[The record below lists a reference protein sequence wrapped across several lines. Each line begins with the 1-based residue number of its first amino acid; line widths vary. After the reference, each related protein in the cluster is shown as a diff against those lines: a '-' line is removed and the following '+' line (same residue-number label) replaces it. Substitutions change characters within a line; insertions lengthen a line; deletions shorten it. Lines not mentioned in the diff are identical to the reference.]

1 LRLAE
6 VVATSQKIAGT
17 RARRAKVAG
26 LADLLARAEPDEIR
40 ILVGFLAGRPRQGR
54 VGVGPAAL
62 WASEVDPAPEPI
74 LDILEVDR
82 VIGMIPGIRGSGSQ
96 ARRTALLESLLGRAT
111 PDEQN
116 YLRRLLTGELRH
128 GALEGLMMDAVAMAA
143 GIDAAV
149 VRRAAM
155 LGGDLGSI
163 AVPALTEGEA
173 ALRAM
178 RIIPLRPVRPMLA
191 STSGSAADAME
202 SAGRA
207 SVEWK
212 LDGVRIQA
220 HRAGS
225 RVAVFSRRLNEVTD
239 RLPLVAEAVSGLPV
253 SSVVLDGEV
262 LAHDLEGLP
271 ERFEQIM
278 SRFGTQRG
286 GDRKPLFPYFFDILH
301 LDGEDLIDLPLGRR
315 IVMLEN
321 LVPAEYL
328 VPRLVTDRVS
338 EAEGALSE
346 ARRSL
351 HEGIMVKAIGSTY
364 QAGRRGSAWL
374 KVKPAYHLDLVVL
387 AAEWGHGRRT
397 GRLSNLHLGARDTES
412 DRFVMVGKTFK
423 GLTDAMLAWQTER
436 FLEIEDRRERHVV
449 YLHPEVVVEV
459 AFDGVQSSP
468 VYPGGVA
475 LRFARVK
482 QYRPDKPPDQADT
495 IQRIRRIFEERGGLS
510 VDVVGTRV
518 GGFGHRDQQGA
529 DQDDLGQ

>member
-1 LRLAE
+1 MRLAE
-6 VVATSQKIAGT
+6 VVATSQKIART

-26 LADLLARAEPDEIR
+26 LADLLGRAAPDEIPV
-40 ILVGFLAGRPRQGR
+40 LVGFLAGRPRQGR
-54 VGVGPAAL
+54 IGVGPAAL
-62 WASEVDPAPEPI
+62 WAWKVDPAPEPI
-74 LDILEVDR
+74 LDIVEVDQ
-82 VIGMIPGIRGSGSQ
+82 VIGTIPGIRGAGSQ

-111 PDEQN
+111 ADEQD

-128 GALEGLMMDAVAMAA
+128 GALEGLMMDAVAVAA
-143 GIDAAV
+143 GMEAAV

-178 RIIPLRPVRPMLA
+178 RIVPLRPVRPMLA

-202 SAGRA
+202 TSGRA

-225 RVAVFSRRLNEVTD
+225 SVAVFSRRLNDVTD
-239 RLPLVAEAVSGLPV
+239 RLPLVAEVLSSLPV

-262 LAHDLEGLP
+262 MAHDLEGRP

-278 SRFGTQRG
+278 SRFGTQHG

-315 IVMLEN
+315 IGMLES
-321 LVPAEYL
+321 LVPPGCL
-328 VPRLVTDRVS
+328 VPRLVTDRVP
-338 EAEGALSE
+338 EAEDALAE
-346 ARRSL
+346 ARRSR
-351 HEGIMVKAIGSTY
+351 HEGIMVKAIDSTY

-436 FLEIEDRRERHVV
+436 FLEIEVRRERHVV
-449 YLHPEVVVEV
+449 FLQPEVVVEV
-459 AFDGVQSSP
+459 AFDGVQPSP

-482 QYRPDKPPDQADT
+482 QYRPDKPPDEADT
-495 IQRIRRIFEERGGLS
+495 IQRIHRIFEERGG
-510 VDVVGTRV
+510 
-518 GGFGHRDQQGA
+518 
-529 DQDDLGQ
+529 